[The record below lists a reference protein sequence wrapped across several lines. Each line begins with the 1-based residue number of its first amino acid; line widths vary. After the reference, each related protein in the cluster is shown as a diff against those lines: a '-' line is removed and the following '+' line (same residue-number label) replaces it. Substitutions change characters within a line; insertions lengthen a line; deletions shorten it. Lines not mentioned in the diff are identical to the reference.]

1 MLIAGAVIAGV
12 GMAIWLARSAT
23 GLKMRTTTVDA
34 AVAQSLG
41 MNVPRVNAIAFGI
54 GTGLAG
60 LAANNWAPPL
70 DSVYPNMGLTYLV
83 GAFLVVI
90 LAGLGS
96 IRNALV
102 WAAGVGL
109 LTAAVAVP
117 ADDVLAQVVVW
128 SAALAI
134 VALRRQPLVAS
145 RV

>member
-1 MLIAGAVIAGV
+1 
-12 GMAIWLARSAT
+12 
-23 GLKMRTTTVDA
+23 MRTTTVDA
-34 AVAQSLG
+34 DIAQSLG

-60 LAANNWAPPL
+60 LAGALVAPL